1 MTLVIMAA
9 GMGSRYGGLK
19 QIDPVMPHGEFI
31 VDLSIFDAVRAGVD
45 KVVFIIKRENL
56 EVFRET
62 VGSRI
67 EGSVKV
73 EYVFQDMDA
82 LPAGRSVP
90 EGRVKP
96 WGTGHAVLC
105 CKDVVKENF
114 IVINAD
120 DFYGADAYVK
130 LTEFLKD
137 AHADADKAHF
147 AMVGYVLENTITEN
161 GSVARGVCESENGLL
176 TRVTERTKIMENN
189 GVVQYFEDDAWHDL
203 DRRSTVSMNFW
214 GFTPEVFELLE
225 HDFELFLDDVESG
238 KADRMKGEFFLPFV
252 IAKGIEDGKCDA
264 RVLETDA
271 KWYGVTYHED
281 KPVLEA
287 FIRESVAKGEYPD
300 GLWNK

>member
-19 QIDPVMPHGEFI
+19 QIDPVTPHGEFI
-31 VDLSIFDAVRAGVD
+31 VDFSIYDAVRAGVD
-45 KVVFIIKRENL
+45 KVVFIIKRENY
-56 EVFRET
+56 EIFKET

-67 EGSVKV
+67 EGSVKG

-105 CKDVVKENF
+105 CRDVVKENF

-120 DFYGADAYVK
+120 DFYGADAYAR
-130 LTEFLKD
+130 LAEFLKD
-137 AHADADKAHF
+137 AKSDKDFAHF

-161 GSVARGVCESENGLL
+161 GSVARGICECEGGLL
-176 TRVTERTKIMENN
+176 TQVTERTKIQEND
-189 GVVQYFEDDAWHDL
+189 GIVQYFENDKWHDL

-214 GFTPEVFELLE
+214 GFTPEIFDLLA
-225 HDFELFLDDVESG
+225 HDFDAFLADVDAG
-238 KADRMKGEFFLPFV
+238 RADSMKGEFFLPFV
-252 IAKGIEDGKCDA
+252 VAKAIKDGKCDA
-264 RVLETDA
+264 RVLETNA
-271 KWYGVTYHED
+271 KWYGVTYHDD

-287 FIRESVAKGEYPD
+287 FIKKSVADGEYPD
-300 GLWNK
+300 GLWK

>member
-19 QIDPVMPHGEFI
+19 QIDPVTPHGEFI
-31 VDLSIFDAVRAGVD
+31 VDFSIYDAVRAGVD
-45 KVVFIIKRENL
+45 KVVFIIKRENY
-56 EVFRET
+56 EIFKET

-105 CKDVVKENF
+105 CRDVVKENF

-120 DFYGADAYVK
+120 DFYGADAYAR
-130 LTEFLKD
+130 LAEFLKD
-137 AHADADKAHF
+137 AKSDKDFAHF

-161 GSVARGVCESENGLL
+161 GSVARGICECEGGLL
-176 TRVTERTKIMENN
+176 TQVTERTKIQEND
-189 GVVQYFEDDAWHDL
+189 GIVQNFENDIWHDL

-214 GFTPEVFELLE
+214 GFTPEIFDLLA
-225 HDFELFLDDVESG
+225 HDFDAFLADVDAG
-238 KADRMKGEFFLPFV
+238 RADSMKGEFFLPFV
-252 IAKGIEDGKCDA
+252 VAKAIKDGKCDA
-264 RVLETDA
+264 RVLETNA
-271 KWYGVTYHED
+271 KWYGVTYHDD

-287 FIRESVAKGEYPD
+287 FIKKSVADGEYPD
-300 GLWNK
+300 GLWK

>member
-19 QIDPVMPHGEFI
+19 QIDPVTPHGEFI
-31 VDLSIFDAVRAGVD
+31 VDFSIFDAVRAGID
-45 KVVFIIKRENL
+45 KVVFIIKRENYQI
-56 EVFRET
+56 FKET

-82 LPAGRSVP
+82 LPCGREVP
-90 EGRVKP
+90 DGRIKP

-105 CKDVVKENF
+105 CRDVVKDNF
-114 IVINAD
+114 IVINSD
-120 DFYGADAYVK
+120 DFYGADAYAR
-130 LTEFLKD
+130 LAQFLKSVK
-137 AHADADKAHF
+137 ADEHKAHF

-161 GSVARGVCESENGLL
+161 GSVARGVCECENGLL
-176 TRVTERTKIMENN
+176 TRVSERTKIQEND
-189 GVVQYFEDDAWHDL
+189 GVIQYFEDDKWNYL
-203 DRRSTVSMNFW
+203 DRRATVSMNFF
-214 GFTPEVFELLE
+214 GFTPEIFDMLAR
-225 HDFELFLDDVESG
+225 DFDIFLDDVSSG
-238 KADRMKGEFFLPFV
+238 KNDKLKGEFFLPFV
-252 IAKGIEDGKCDA
+252 VARAIENGECDV

-287 FIRESVAKGEYPD
+287 FIKKTVSEGAYPD
-300 GLWNK
+300 GLWK